1 MPAQRRNIVQ
11 LGIFVIIGIALLI
24 LALFLIG
31 KNQHLIGSHYVLRAH
46 FSNVAGLRTGNNVR
60 YAGIEVGTVKD
71 MSIINDT
78 VLEVQML
85 IRRDMQSVIRK
96 NALASLGAD
105 GLMGNKVITI
115 VPQPGTADYA
125 VDGDLLYSRS
135 AVDIDEV
142 LRTLAGT
149 GQNIRELTAG
159 LKQTV
164 SRVNQS
170 AGLWKLLDD
179 TSLAKGLQKVVHN
192 LERASSHAETMTA
205 DLQLIVAD
213 VEEGKGNL
221 GILLRDS
228 AIALQLGQTITEL
241 EAVALQANQLAQDL
255 DRMAMGIDQQI
266 QKGDG
271 AVYRVLK
278 DTALAGNLSR
288 SMQHVEKGTA
298 AFNENMEALKH
309 NWLLRGYF
317 KKQEKAKKKQQS
329 GSQ

>member
-1 MPAQRRNIVQ
+1 
-11 LGIFVIIGIALLI
+11 
-24 LALFLIG
+24 
-31 KNQHLIGSHYVLRAH
+31 
-46 FSNVAGLRTGNNVR
+46 
-60 YAGIEVGTVKD
+60 
-71 MSIINDT
+71 
-78 VLEVQML
+78 
-85 IRRDMQSVIRK
+85 
-96 NALASLGAD
+96 
-105 GLMGNKVITI
+105 VITI

-192 LERASSHAETMTA
+192 LERASSHAESMTA

-241 EAVALQANQLAQDL
+241 EAVAIQANQLAQDL

-271 AVYRVLK
+271 AVHRVLK

-288 SMQHVEKGTA
+288 SMQNVEKGTA

-317 KKQEKAKKKQQS
+317 KKQEKARKKQEQRP
-329 GSQ
+329 Q

>member
-1 MPAQRRNIVQ
+1 M
-11 LGIFVIIGIALLI
+11 
-24 LALFLIG
+24 
-31 KNQHLIGSHYVLRAH
+31 
-46 FSNVAGLRTGNNVR
+46 
-60 YAGIEVGTVKD
+60 
-71 MSIINDT
+71 
-78 VLEVQML
+78 
-85 IRRDMQSVIRK
+85 
-96 NALASLGAD
+96 
-105 GLMGNKVITI
+105 
-115 VPQPGTADYA
+115 ADYA
-125 VDGDLLYSRS
+125 VDGDLLDSRS

-192 LERASSHAETMTA
+192 LERASSHAESMTA

-241 EAVALQANQLAQDL
+241 EAVAIQANQLAQDL
-255 DRMAMGIDQQI
+255 DRMAMSIDQQI

-271 AVYRVLK
+271 AVHRVLK

-288 SMQHVEKGTA
+288 SMQNVEKGTA

-317 KKQEKAKKKQQS
+317 KKQEKARKKQEQRP
-329 GSQ
+329 Q